1 MFEIFIRRPILS
13 GVISVVIVFL
23 GLLAITSLP
32 ITQFPDIVP
41 PSVTVTA
48 RYTGA
53 NADVMAKTVATPLER
68 AINGVPGMT
77 YMTSVCT
84 NDGMSLTTIYFKTG
98 TDPDVASVNV
108 QNRVT
113 TVLDELPEEVIRAG
127 VITEKEVN
135 SMLMY
140 LNIMSTDSSH
150 TEKFVYNFADINI
163 LRELKRIDG
172 VGLVEIMGSRDYA
185 MRVWLNPN
193 RLAAYNLSPQEVTV
207 ELARETAMLEP
218 FGTGNPP
225 PVFGLMD
232 AELSEITPVGG
243 GKHLRL
249 TVTKDSRALRCMR
262 FGVSPE
268 DFPYRPGDRIDLAFS
283 LEEKEFMGKPE
294 LSVIVRELLPAGAD
308 SGALLRSRARY
319 EAARRGAVLP
329 PAVWEEQFPTRDSF
343 ALLYRFLREANGFS
357 GEAEAL
363 WMRCGG
369 RLPFG
374 RLLLCLDV
382 LSERGL
388 IQLESSGSYLRVRLL
403 PASGKVDL
411 FSSKLLAGLKKSE

>member
-23 GLLAITSLP
+23 GLLAINSLP

-84 NDGMSLTTIYFKTG
+84 NDGMSLTTIYFKVG

-140 LNIMSTDSSH
+140 LNIMSSDSTIRRNS
-150 TEKFVYNFADINI
+150 Y
-163 LRELKRIDG
+163 
-172 VGLVEIMGSRDYA
+172 
-185 MRVWLNPN
+185 
-193 RLAAYNLSPQEVTV
+193 
-207 ELARETAMLEP
+207 
-218 FGTGNPP
+218 
-225 PVFGLMD
+225 
-232 AELSEITPVGG
+232 ITLPI
-243 GKHLRL
+243 
-249 TVTKDSRALRCMR
+249 SISC
-262 FGVSPE
+262 VS
-268 DFPYRPGDRIDLAFS
+268 
-283 LEEKEFMGKPE
+283 
-294 LSVIVRELLPAGAD
+294 
-308 SGALLRSRARY
+308 
-319 EAARRGAVLP
+319 
-329 PAVWEEQFPTRDSF
+329 
-343 ALLYRFLREANGFS
+343 
-357 GEAEAL
+357 
-363 WMRCGG
+363 
-369 RLPFG
+369 
-374 RLLLCLDV
+374 
-382 LSERGL
+382 
-388 IQLESSGSYLRVRLL
+388 
-403 PASGKVDL
+403 
-411 FSSKLLAGLKKSE
+411 

>member
-77 YMTSVCT
+77 YMTTVCT
-84 NDGMSLTTIYFKTG
+84 NDGMSLTTIYFKVG

-172 VGLVEIMGSRDYA
+172 VGFVEIMGSRDYA

-193 RLAAYNLSPQEVTV
+193 RLAAYNMSP
-207 ELARETAMLEP
+207 
-218 FGTGNPP
+218 
-225 PVFGLMD
+225 
-232 AELSEITPVGG
+232 
-243 GKHLRL
+243 
-249 TVTKDSRALRCMR
+249 
-262 FGVSPE
+262 
-268 DFPYRPGDRIDLAFS
+268 
-283 LEEKEFMGKPE
+283 
-294 LSVIVRELLPAGAD
+294 LSVRKI
-308 SGALLRSRARY
+308 
-319 EAARRGAVLP
+319 
-329 PAVWEEQFPTRDSF
+329 
-343 ALLYRFLREANGFS
+343 
-357 GEAEAL
+357 
-363 WMRCGG
+363 
-369 RLPFG
+369 
-374 RLLLCLDV
+374 
-382 LSERGL
+382 
-388 IQLESSGSYLRVRLL
+388 
-403 PASGKVDL
+403 
-411 FSSKLLAGLKKSE
+411 SKLLLGRPVSVRIRFRSSCNMYCNIAGSSALPKNMARSC